1 MELLI
6 GAILFSNPALW
17 IGSAALAVPVLI
29 HLLTRR
35 TPRDMIFPTLQFI
48 RSAKANQSSV
58 HRLRHIL
65 LLLVR
70 TGLFLFILLAFLKPI
85 LIRGAGFGS
94 KDDEV
99 GKSTVILMDASA
111 SMGYSTGA
119 VTSLSKAKVAALEI
133 LEHHSANDHVNLI
146 LMGAVP
152 RSSFDSLSGNLFPLR
167 KDVRGAR
174 LTAEH
179 ADINAALAEAVRQL
193 ASGPAGTKEIYV
205 ISDFQRSNW
214 SSVDFGIVSRH
225 TKLVFIP
232 VGPDNAQNISI
243 SSADVLP
250 ASPTIAEPVEIVC
263 KVANYSDR
271 SCEVPLELTFADGE
285 VLSRQVSLKPRM
297 TATASFHVRINKSG
311 RYECKLSI
319 PDDGLTVD
327 NRRFFTLDVA
337 RAINV
342 LLVSDDAPGKAKSGS
357 LFLNRAIN
365 PFRQAQ
371 DATAVASVIRS
382 DELSTFN
389 VAAAQVVMLS
399 GINELSRAAAEVL
412 LDYLRD
418 GGSVVY
424 FHVGGADAHNLKLL
438 ADVSEGDFVTP
449 YTLTGQ
455 IDLSLKGNYTTL
467 AEANF
472 DHRLLSKFRESG
484 ELSNLKFYGY
494 FCTER
499 VEQKGRILLR
509 YEDRN
514 IAMAEKTVGSGTI
527 LLCNFG
533 CSLEHSDAARH
544 TLFVPLVHEIIKA
557 LRPSAGARNS
567 FEVGDQC
574 SMTIA
579 AVTKDDQVEFR
590 NPADEVVDG
599 NIELGVSGAAVFFP
613 QTKQCGFYRIYA
625 GGDSVG
631 SVAVNVDPLEG
642 NLETLAISQ
651 LRELAQIPGPDFHAT
666 AGNQASI
673 NALLAGR
680 PIWHYF
686 LLVAIGLLAL
696 EQILVSVWK
705 R

>member
-1 MELLI
+1 MELLL

-35 TPRDMIFPTLQFI
+35 TPRDMVFPTLQFI

-70 TGLFLFILLAFLKPI
+70 TALVLFILFAFLKPM
-85 LIRGAGFGS
+85 LMRGAGFGS
-94 KDDEV
+94 KDDKA

-111 SMGYSTGA
+111 SMGYSAGA

-133 LEHHSANDHVNLI
+133 LEHHSAEDHVNLI

-152 RSSFDSLSGNLFPLR
+152 QGSFDSLSGNLFPLR
-167 KDVRGAR
+167 KDVRDAS

-193 ASGPAGTKEIYV
+193 DSGPAGRKEIYLV
-205 ISDFQRSNW
+205 SDFQRSNW
-214 SSVDFGIVSRH
+214 SSVNFGIVSRNIE
-225 TKLVFIP
+225 LIFIP
-232 VGPDNAQNISI
+232 VGPDQAENTSI
-243 SSADVLP
+243 TSVAVLP
-250 ASPTIAEPVEIVC
+250 ASPTVAETVEIVC
-263 KVANYSDR
+263 KVANYGDS
-271 SCEVPLELTFADGE
+271 SCEVPLELVFDDGE
-285 VLSRQVSLKPRM
+285 VLSRRVSLGPRM
-297 TATASFHVRINKSG
+297 TAAASFRVRINKSG
-311 RYECKLSI
+311 RYEGKLSI
-319 PDDGLTVD
+319 PDDGLDVD
-327 NRRFFTLDVA
+327 NRRFFTFDVTQ
-337 RAINV
+337 AINI
-342 LLVSDDAPGKAKSGS
+342 LLVSDDASGKAKSGS
-357 LFLNRAIN
+357 LFLNRAVN
-365 PFRQAQ
+365 PFRQVQ
-371 DATAVASVIRS
+371 DATAVASVVRS
-382 DELSTFN
+382 DQLSTLN
-389 VAAAQVVMLS
+389 VAGAQVVMLC
-399 GINELSRAAAEVL
+399 GINELPRSAAEVL
-412 LDYLRD
+412 INYLRD

-438 ADVSEGDFVTP
+438 ADISEGDFVAP
-449 YTLTGQ
+449 YTMTGQ
-455 IDLSLKGNYTTL
+455 VDLSLKGNYTTL

-472 DHRLLSKFRESG
+472 DHRLLSKFKESG
-484 ELSNLKFYGY
+484 ELSDLKFYGY
-494 FCTER
+494 FSTER
-499 VEQKGRILLR
+499 VKQKGRILLR

-533 CSLEHSDAARH
+533 CSLEHSDIARH
-544 TLFVPLVHEIIKA
+544 TLFVPLVHEIIKS

-574 SMTIA
+574 SMTTS
-579 AVTKDDQVEFR
+579 AVARSDEVEFR
-590 NPADEVVDG
+590 SPADEVIDG
-599 NIELGVSGAAVFFP
+599 NIEVGISGAAVFFP

-625 GGDSVG
+625 GGESVG
-631 SVAVNVDPLEG
+631 SVAVNVNPLEG
-642 NLETLAISQ
+642 NLETLAVPQ
-651 LRELAQIPGPDFHAT
+651 LRELAQVPGSNFHAA
-666 AGNQASI
+666 AGSQAGI

-686 LLVAIGLLAL
+686 LLGAIGLLAF
-696 EQILVSVWK
+696 EQVLVSIWK